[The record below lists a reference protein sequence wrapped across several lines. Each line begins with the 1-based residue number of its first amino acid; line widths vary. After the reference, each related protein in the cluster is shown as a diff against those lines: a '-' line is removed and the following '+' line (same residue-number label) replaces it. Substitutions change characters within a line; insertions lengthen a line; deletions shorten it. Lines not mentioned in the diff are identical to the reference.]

1 MKHMA
6 QLTIYLDDESIRKIE
21 VAAAREKSSV
31 SGWVKK
37 RLIQSLEEQWPEEYF
52 ELFGALGED
61 DLHRPSET
69 GFMADAPREQI

>member
-1 MKHMA
+1 MA
-6 QLTIYLDDESIRKIE
+6 QLTIYLDDESIRRIE
-21 VAAAREKSSV
+21 GAAAREQSSV

-37 RLIQSLEEQWPEEYF
+37 RLIQSLEEQWPADYF

-69 GFMADAPREQI
+69 GFPVDARRESL